1 MYKFTTT
8 YEDFNGDE
16 RTETFYFNISKAETA
31 KLQMNEVILN
41 DDGTVIDGIQNRL
54 TAIAKSGNGKKIM
67 EAFEFFIQ
75 KSYGVKSD
83 DGKRFVKS
91 DDLWKEFQE
100 TPAYDNLFMK
110 LVTEAEFGA
119 EFIEGIFP
127 KAPEDH
133 KSKTA

>member
-1 MYKFTTT
+1 MYKFNTT

-31 KLQMNEVILN
+31 KLQMNEMTLN
-41 DDGTVIDGIQNRL
+41 EDGTVIDGIQNRL
-54 TAIAKSGNGKKIM
+54 TAISKSGNGKKIM
-67 EAFEFFIQ
+67 EALEFLVQ

-83 DGKRFVKS
+83 DGKRYIKS
-91 DDLWKEFQE
+91 DELWKEFQE

-110 LVTEAEFGA
+110 LVTDAEFGA
-119 EFIEGIFP
+119 EFIKGIFP